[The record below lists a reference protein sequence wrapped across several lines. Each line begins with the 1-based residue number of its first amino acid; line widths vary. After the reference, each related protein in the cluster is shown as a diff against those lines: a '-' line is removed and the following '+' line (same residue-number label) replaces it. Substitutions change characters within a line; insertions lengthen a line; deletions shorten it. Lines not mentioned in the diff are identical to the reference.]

1 MKGTDYS
8 AFLHQII
15 DASFVSIKSYN
26 LWQENKL
33 QNPFISIKD
42 FKSV

>member
-1 MKGTDYS
+1 MT
-8 AFLHQII
+8 

-26 LWQENKL
+26 LWQEKEL
-33 QNPFISIKD
+33 QNPSILKKI